1 MLNPAIECKKVAEKS
16 ETQRLKAKT
25 LFKKKLFSSDWIIS
39 KKKFKIVNPAVQS
52 RKVAKNS

>member
-16 ETQRLKAKT
+16 ETKQLKAKT

-39 KKKFKIVNPAVQS
+39 KKKIQN
-52 RKVAKNS
+52 RKPSGSKQEKC